1 MSYWKH
7 YFKETRGWETLETEY
22 GFATYEIGEDCIFVH
37 HSFVR
42 PDVRDKG
49 IGKKLMFEI
58 SKVAKEHGK
67 DMLRCAI
74 NLNANDC
81 DKNLLRYLHN
91 GAKVWS
97 IEHPFIYIYLLLEDI
112 EKNSKYEELK

>member
-1 MSYWKH
+1 
-7 YFKETRGWETLETEY
+7 
-22 GFATYEIGEDCIFVH
+22 
-37 HSFVR
+37 
-42 PDVRDKG
+42 
-49 IGKKLMFEI
+49 MFEV

-67 DMLRCAI
+67 DMLRNAV

-97 IEHPFIYIYLLLEDI
+97 VESPFIYLYLLVEDI